1 MRRSGRALYVSLILA
16 IALSLPTCV
25 FSFDSDKTIANIWN
39 KAMDKLERAL
49 MLLDEMKDLPDKK
62 VLAKDKE
69 DNIKKFNN
77 IISDVLEIIS
87 SSEAKEIRDNII
99 KLRAKKEDKEKE
111 IREYQQKRVVA
122 PDAVSYT
129 HLILCALAK

>member
-1 MRRSGRALYVSLILA
+1 MGRSLFCIEGGNIMRRSGRALYVSLILA
-16 IALSLPTCV
+16 IVLSLPTCV

-99 KLRAKKEDKEKE
+99 KLRAKKADKEKE
-111 IREYQQKRVVA
+111 I
-122 PDAVSYT
+122 
-129 HLILCALAK
+129 

>member
-1 MRRSGRALYVSLILA
+1 MGRSLFCIEGGNIMRRSGRALYVSLMLA

-62 VLAKDKE
+62 FLLK
-69 DNIKKFNN
+69 IKK
-77 IISDVLEIIS
+77 IILKS
-87 SSEAKEIRDNII
+87 
-99 KLRAKKEDKEKE
+99 
-111 IREYQQKRVVA
+111 
-122 PDAVSYT
+122 
-129 HLILCALAK
+129 LITLSQTYWK